1 MNLLA
6 IGIGM
11 ATMACLGAG
20 LGLGFATGKA
30 VEAVS
35 RQPEAHG
42 SIMQLLLLGGALCE
56 ATAIYGLLAA
66 LMMIFKIK

>member
-1 MNLLA
+1 MNLMA

-11 ATMACLGAG
+11 VAFSCLGAG
-20 LGLGFATGKA
+20 LGLGYATARA

-56 ATAIYGLLAA
+56 ATAIYGLLIAF
-66 LMMIFKIK
+66 LMIFFMK